1 MQRKIV
7 YALLMEAVFVVSLS
21 ACSYRQTEEDLKQ
34 SLQGM
39 KNAVEYNDSSEQAE
53 SIDGLDQIE
62 ELEAKPFADKVYQTG
77 ETITWTDYSGG
88 KVEYTLE
95 TVRTGYNIGDFGV
108 SMDELTDTSK
118 MYISTDGYAQEGAN
132 GKTIFVAVDVTVK
145 NIDYEGMAGI
155 GDTPYWLYAEPL
167 IRSQSELEDVDSPAH
182 NMEAV
187 YFSNHSED
195 IQKYFFYCL
204 APEQEAEVQLIWI
217 VPETDLQE
225 PLYYVIGSANE
236 QEARQYFQLNE

>member
-132 GKTIFVAVDVTVK
+132 GKTISLKLYSFKSTKSNLAYIVR
-145 NIDYEGMAGI
+145 IE
-155 GDTPYWLYAEPL
+155 LYAHNVYAVKFIPSASA
-167 IRSQSELEDVDSPAH
+167 IRP
-182 NMEAV
+182 
-187 YFSNHSED
+187 
-195 IQKYFFYCL
+195 
-204 APEQEAEVQLIWI
+204 
-217 VPETDLQE
+217 TDT
-225 PLYYVIGSANE
+225 GW
-236 QEARQYFQLNE
+236 